1 MCLLFKSNKLFQ
13 FRVHVCTL
21 FCFVHLLAHT
31 PFIKCKHRR
40 HCCDCSLRQDFGIL
54 FERIHTV
61 IKKNQKN
68 RFYLEFLPFSSGVSF
83 VHMNTFFVGAE
94 VDALASAHF
103 RYRVKIRGTDLWEG
117 AFCDARDA
125 DRHAESCATKQP
137 TFVRH
142 GVSASSTRTPNSET
156 LNDAL
161 HDVGCLREI
170 KCSIPLRLG
179 PGMNEGKRGGNPR
192 ATEVSCAQSAS
203 ALGVT
208 THAPDES
215 PNRASASTHID

>member
-1 MCLLFKSNKLFQ
+1 
-13 FRVHVCTL
+13 
-21 FCFVHLLAHT
+21 
-31 PFIKCKHRR
+31 
-40 HCCDCSLRQDFGIL
+40 
-54 FERIHTV
+54 
-61 IKKNQKN
+61 
-68 RFYLEFLPFSSGVSF
+68 
-83 VHMNTFFVGAE
+83 MNTFFVGAE

-170 KCSIPLRLG
+170 ASQKQALSHPSAKPLTCKDTG
-179 PGMNEGKRGGNPR
+179 SDSF
-192 ATEVSCAQSAS
+192 VS
-203 ALGVT
+203 
-208 THAPDES
+208 
-215 PNRASASTHID
+215 